1 MSLDCQSAA
10 VAERPRAALT
20 IQAIRPPRMRAPSRI
35 HSQRRLVPELEVAA
49 PGDADAEV
57 AVGVGVGGVAVAVA
71 VAVIVVVLVTVGIG
85 VGVMVTVGVG
95 VMVTVGVGVLVSVGV
110 GVVVSAV
117 VAVIDAA
124 LVVRLLIALEAL
136 LPQPAAR
143 HPAARMTAGSRSPF
157 MERRMSVLPRDS
169 RVSCWATGAWAQ

>member
-1 MSLDCQSAA
+1 
-10 VAERPRAALT
+10 
-20 IQAIRPPRMRAPSRI
+20 
-35 HSQRRLVPELEVAA
+35 
-49 PGDADAEV
+49 
-57 AVGVGVGGVAVAVA
+57 
-71 VAVIVVVLVTVGIG
+71 
-85 VGVMVTVGVG
+85 MVTVGVG